1 MVVRSPEA
9 PCKLQATLGGLGP
22 VEQSW
27 AREAGP
33 PCLGLG
39 QARGIT
45 WRQYMEPLTPAYV

>member
-22 VEQSW
+22 AEQSW

-45 WRQYMEPLTPAYV
+45 WMQYMEPLTPAYV